1 MTSATADQQKL
12 NSFRPGVMQWVI
24 GLLLLVAMIL
34 PVLSPMFGR
43 DPVDFATALST
54 GFTPPRIALLLL
66 VIAGWAFWVWRDPN
80 GGMGFRIPLL
90 AITTAFIVGAVVMIL
105 ASGEGELLPMERLM
119 LAARGYAAMVDGAFL
134 KENALANTLV
144 AATPLL
150 LTGLG
155 VALGFRAGLFNIGAE
170 GQFMIGAV
178 CGVFVGYAIQ
188 LPPIIHA
195 IVVMIAG
202 ALGGAFWGTIP
213 GVLKAKLGAHEVINT
228 IMMNF
233 IAIYLA
239 DWLINNPM
247 KDVESGSSTI
257 RTAFIHPSANLAQL
271 GELFPETFDG
281 NPLHI
286 GFFIAV
292 GLAIFV
298 WWLLWKTTIGFELR
312 TAGSNLDAARYA
324 GMRADRTIILAMALS
339 GALAGLAGA
348 IQIQGVTRNLPAFF
362 SAGYG
367 FDAIAVALLA
377 FNHPIAVIP
386 AGLLFGGLQTG
397 SEVLQIRTGVSKHIV
412 SIIQALILLFVAAP
426 ALIRWIYRVKS
437 EQGQTEQVAMT
448 RGWGG

>member
-1 MTSATADQQKL
+1 M
-12 NSFRPGVMQWVI
+12 
-24 GLLLLVAMIL
+24 
-34 PVLSPMFGR
+34 
-43 DPVDFATALST
+43 
-54 GFTPPRIALLLL
+54 
-66 VIAGWAFWVWRDPN
+66 
-80 GGMGFRIPLL
+80 
-90 AITTAFIVGAVVMIL
+90 
-105 ASGEGELLPMERLM
+105 
-119 LAARGYAAMVDGAFL
+119 
-134 KENALANTLV
+134 
-144 AATPLL
+144 
-150 LTGLG
+150 
-155 VALGFRAGLFNIGAE
+155 
-170 GQFMIGAV
+170 
-178 CGVFVGYAIQ
+178 
-188 LPPIIHA
+188 
-195 IVVMIAG
+195 
-202 ALGGAFWGTIP
+202 IP

-233 IAIYLA
+233 IAINLA

-257 RTAFIHPSANLAQL
+257 RTPFIHETANLAQL
-271 GELFPETFDG
+271 EELFPDSFDG

-286 GFFIAV
+286 GFFVAV

-377 FNHPIAVIP
+377 FNHPIAIIP
-386 AGLLFGGLQTG
+386 AGLLFGALQTG
-397 SEVLQIRTGVSKHIV
+397 SEVLQIRTGVSKHVI

-426 ALIRWIYRVKS
+426 AMIRWIYRVKS